1 MEQDILL
8 KASYN
13 AEAALNHDITDG
25 LHKDYLNYLDHLPL
39 KNKRWSLFTHSIFYS
54 FHRLQS
60 YAAVVIAEHNI
71 PPTYKQAAEGYE
83 KGGKEMSEISR
94 HQKEGSFSENL
105 LIDILENE
113 KYHVSITN
121 KVFLAVVGL
130 IHLQE
135 TFLRDFLW
143 HPIFEDSFW
152 QYLYNEDKINKEIDK
167 EKTIDNPNQ
176 KINKNFLLK
185 KLSSSHRIGF
195 RAMLKLIDRKKYQ
208 IDGCL
213 FYDHILECN
222 AFCNYLKHQSNE
234 AEDKESKNRIFY
246 PVSKDSSGS
255 FCAEFFSLEVFFCY
269 IKAFEDFWMYIFENS
284 IKPEDRDEYTDTMI
298 REHIKRFIERNKKFP
313 WHQE

>member
-8 KASYN
+8 KSLHGDEAEFNYN
-13 AEAALNHDITDG
+13 VIDSIYR
-25 LHKDYLNYLDHLPL
+25 DYLYQ
-39 KNKRWSLFTHSIFYS
+39 KNKGWSNFTHIILYS

-60 YAAVVIAEHNI
+60 YAEVVIAEHNI
-71 PPTYKQAAEGYE
+71 PPTYQQAVEGYE

-94 HQKEGSFSENL
+94 HQNEGSFSESV

-113 KYHVSITN
+113 KYHVRIIN

-143 HPIFEDSFW
+143 QQIFEDSFW
-152 QYLYNEDKINKEIDK
+152 QYLYNEDKINKEIYK
-167 EKTIDNPNQ
+167 EKIINNTNQ
-176 KINKNFLLK
+176 EINKRFLLK

-195 RAMLKLIDRKKYQ
+195 RAMLKFIDRKKYQ
-208 IDGCL
+208 IDGRL
-213 FYDHILECN
+213 FYDLILECN
-222 AFCNYLKHQSNE
+222 DFCNYLKHQSNE
-234 AEDKESKNRIFY
+234 AEDKESNNRIFY
-246 PVSKDSSGS
+246 PVSKDRSGS

-284 IKPEDRDEYTDTMI
+284 VKPEDRDEYTDTMI